1 MSWLRDKDDAEKYDL
16 SYWKEIVDNQDFIT
30 AKMMIIYIFVI
41 TVITQTIG
49 FFIVPNEFLIWNAL
63 TFIVATNLGA
73 VLLAIKAQKSA
84 EDISER
90 YNKAFNE
97 DFYHT
102 LFLLSQVKKAFS
114 EQAGIEGHT
123 LDEEVG
129 ELGQNLYG
137 VVKGYLQTF
146 NEHMKV
152 QEGIVDAY
160 EESVKVYEEDELF
173 DM

>member
-1 MSWLRDKDDAEKYDL
+1 MSWKEKRNEAEKYDL
-16 SYWKEIVDNQDFIT
+16 SYWKEVVYQRDFIT
-30 AKMMIIYIFVI
+30 AKMMMLYIFII

-49 FFIVPNEFLIWNAL
+49 MMMTPNDVLIWNAL

-73 VLLAIKAQKSA
+73 VILAIKAQKSA

-102 LFLLSQVKKAFS
+102 LFIISQVKRSFS
-114 EQAGIEGHT
+114 EQAGLEGKT
-123 LDEEVG
+123 LDEEVADLG
-129 ELGQNLYG
+129 ENVYG
-137 VVKGYLQTF
+137 VVKGYLKTF

-152 QEGIVDAY
+152 QEGIVENY
-160 EESVKVYEEDELF
+160 EESQVEYEEEELF
-173 DM
+173 Q